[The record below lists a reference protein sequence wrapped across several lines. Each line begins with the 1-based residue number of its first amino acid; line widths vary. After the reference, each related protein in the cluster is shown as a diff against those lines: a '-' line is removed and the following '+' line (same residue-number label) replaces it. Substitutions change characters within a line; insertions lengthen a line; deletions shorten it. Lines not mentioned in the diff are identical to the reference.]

1 MIFETKPRPT
11 VSKRDDI
18 NNFELE
24 SPTARVTS
32 VKSTKQS
39 VRQSVTG
46 KGRQCQDW
54 GPIKTKNSRINVNS
68 GGECRRKKVAGTMGR
83 CSKALG
89 GTITLINA
97 MESNA
102 ATMILLHLEKYTF

>member
-1 MIFETKPRPT
+1 MTSTTLSWNSLQPESHQSSPQ
-11 VSKRDDI
+11 
-18 NNFELE
+18 NN
-24 SPTARVTS
+24 
-32 VKSTKQS
+32 QS
-39 VRQSVTG
+39 VSQSVTD
-46 KGRQCQDW
+46 KGRQCPDW
-54 GPIKTKNSRINVNS
+54 GPKKKKIAERNVNS

>member
-1 MIFETKPRPT
+1 MIIETKPRPT
-11 VSKRDDI
+11 VSKSDDI
-18 NNFELE
+18 NNFKLE
-24 SPTARVTS
+24 FSTARVTS
-32 VKSTKQS
+32 VKSIKQS
-39 VRQSVTG
+39 VSQLLTRVGNVRIGVQ
-46 KGRQCQDW
+46 K
-54 GPIKTKNSRINVNS
+54 KENSRKKCKF
-68 GGECRRKKVAGTMGR
+68 CRRMQKKKVPGTMGR

>member
-1 MIFETKPRPT
+1 MAGLGSNENKKIAER
-11 VSKRDDI
+11 
-18 NNFELE
+18 
-24 SPTARVTS
+24 
-32 VKSTKQS
+32 
-39 VRQSVTG
+39 
-46 KGRQCQDW
+46 
-54 GPIKTKNSRINVNS
+54 NVNS